1 MAPAVVFA
9 WEMHVYAPVY
19 VLNVDV
25 CYEPDIYSILCVLC
39 VPRPRLVWLDLQQAP
54 SPSLIG

>member
-1 MAPAVVFA
+1 MLQVAKLGKRSVAPAVVFA

-25 CYEPDIYSILCVLC
+25 CYEPDIYSILCVC
-39 VPRPRLVWLDLQQAP
+39 CACPGQ
-54 SPSLIG
+54 G